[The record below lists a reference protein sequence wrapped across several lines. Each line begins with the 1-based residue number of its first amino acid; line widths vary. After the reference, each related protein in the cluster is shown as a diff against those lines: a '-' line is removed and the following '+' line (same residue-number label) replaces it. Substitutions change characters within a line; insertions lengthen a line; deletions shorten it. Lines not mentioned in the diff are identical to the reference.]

1 MKRSFGSFLFACVLF
16 TCFGLAHA
24 KGAIEKIVISGGGL
38 GHEIE
43 IRGGSLR
50 GFDPWSGGFFDRGA
64 GPVEAPRDQ
73 GSAYEVMFFMS
84 WPARH
89 SNGDRG
95 GLQMIYNVRYCPGRD
110 GGPGYIY
117 LPGTGDKYSVNS
129 GTIIRE
135 GDDGKWHRASAAWE
149 ALMKRYE
156 VISETRTPLQ
166 SNTPNSR
173 KRISLYGAA
182 AIVFVSGIFM
192 FALIIRHKRKLRAV
206 ATVR

>member
-1 MKRSFGSFLFACVLF
+1 MKRFFGSFLFVGVLF
-16 TCFGLAHA
+16 GCFGVAHA
-24 KGAIEKIVISGGGL
+24 KGAIDRIVITEGGL

-73 GSAYEVMFFMS
+73 GSAFEVMFFMS

-89 SNGDRG
+89 SKGDRD
-95 GLQMIYNVRYCPGRD
+95 GLQMIYNVRYCPGRN
-110 GGPGYIY
+110 GAGYIY
-117 LPGTGDKYSVNS
+117 LPGTEDKYSVNS

-149 ALMKRYE
+149 ALMKRYG
-156 VISETRTPLQ
+156 VISETQAPLE
-166 SNTPNSR
+166 SNTRNSR
-173 KRISLYGAA
+173 RRILYGTA
-182 AIVFVSGIFM
+182 AIAFVSGIFM
-192 FALIIRHKRKLRAV
+192 LALIIQYKRKLQAV
-206 ATVR
+206 AKVG